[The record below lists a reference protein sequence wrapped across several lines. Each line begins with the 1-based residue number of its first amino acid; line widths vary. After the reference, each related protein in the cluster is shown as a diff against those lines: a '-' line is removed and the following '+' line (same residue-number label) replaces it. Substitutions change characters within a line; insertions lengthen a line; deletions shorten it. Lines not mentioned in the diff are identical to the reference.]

1 MGAKMTTDPMKYSNA
16 VRECWA
22 VHEALRRLG
31 FQANDIYVSAG
42 QEMKSPLLPYS
53 LFVLV
58 RTQDKEFVANC
69 ATFDTMAEADAAVD
83 EWTRFATALCDDEF
97 EEEALRRIYVDSR
110 VYEEATQ
117 FMRAIVATGMKP
129 PCQLN

>member
-1 MGAKMTTDPMKYSNA
+1 MKYSKT

-31 FQANDIYVSAG
+31 FQANDIYVSGG
-42 QEMKSPLLPYS
+42 QELGHPDVPYA
-53 LFVLV
+53 LFVVV

-69 ATFDTMAEADAAVD
+69 GKFATMADADAAVD
-83 EWTRFATALCDDEF
+83 EWTRFATALCDDKF

-110 VYEEATQ
+110 VYEDATQ
-117 FMRAIVATGMKP
+117 FMRAIVATGMRP
-129 PCQLN
+129 PCQFN